1 VGNEVASAISRAN
14 IWIRTQETKL
24 PSTTPT
30 DPGKIAVQVEMRA
43 VLRSLPSPYA
53 ALATALENGDTRP
66 AEAVLAAPD
75 LCCPLPDGKRD
86 ELAALMKRAAAAN
99 DPELAQAQALREGV
113 AMLEESY
120 GRFKDL
126 LIGLGKD
133 AQASGAPVSDE
144 FAAATGYDRNLLRS
158 A

>member
-1 VGNEVASAISRAN
+1 MAGEVASAISRTN
-14 IWIRTQETKL
+14 IWIHTQETKL
-24 PSTTPT
+24 PSSTPT

-43 VLRSLPSPYA
+43 VLRSLPAPYA
-53 ALATALENGDTRP
+53 TLVTSLENGDTRP

-75 LCCPLPDGKRD
+75 LCMPLASGQRD
-86 ELAALMKRAAAAN
+86 ELTALMNRAAAAN
-99 DPELAQAQALREGV
+99 DPELAQAQALREGI

-120 GRFKDL
+120 SRFRGL

-144 FAAATGYDRNLLRS
+144 FAAATGYDRNLMRS